1 MNAAAPAFPHGW
13 VLIGER
19 QWHSAWI
26 GGTWLF
32 AALFIVNGLNF
43 SIFVG
48 RMFDVSPFAM
58 AGVLLLILV
67 AILALV
73 TFVRNRRWPQPAVN
87 LDTSELRAGRKV
99 VPLAHIDSA
108 SLGVTPLKKTRVV
121 ILRIT
126 AGREARAEFVL
137 RDQKDRTLGATPSRV
152 LAEAL
157 RRTTIIMPVSK
168 DDPTGRFAHYN
179 FPGHITREE
188 AVALVLAP
196 PAMNEPLPIP
206 S

>member
-1 MNAAAPAFPHGW
+1 MDAAAHALPHGW
-13 VLIGER
+13 VPMGER
-19 QWHSAWI
+19 RWHSAWI

-32 AALFIVNGLNF
+32 AALFIANGLNL
-43 SIFVG
+43 SIMLG
-48 RMFDVSPFAM
+48 RIFDTSPFAV
-58 AGVLLLILV
+58 AGALLVALV

-87 LDTSELRAGRKV
+87 LDTSELRAGTNV
-99 VPLAHIDSA
+99 LPLAHVDSA
-108 SLGVTPLKKTRVV
+108 SVGVTPLKKARVV

-126 AGREARAEFVL
+126 AGKEARVEFVL
-137 RDQKDRTLGATPSRV
+137 RDRRDQTPGPTTALV

-157 RRTTIIMPVSK
+157 RRTSIMMPVSK
-168 DDPTGRFAHYN
+168 DDPTGRFAHYI

-188 AVALVLAP
+188 AVALALAP
-196 PAMNEPLPIP
+196 PARNEPLPAP

>member
-1 MNAAAPAFPHGW
+1 MSAAAPAFPHGW
-13 VLIGER
+13 VHIGER

-32 AALFIVNGLNF
+32 AALFVANGLNL
-43 SIFVG
+43 SVILG
-48 RMFDVSPFAM
+48 RMFDLSPFAM
-58 AGVLLLILV
+58 AGVLSLILV

-73 TFVRNRRWPQPAVN
+73 TFVQNRRWPQPAVN
-87 LDTSELRAGRKV
+87 LDTSELRAGTKI
-99 VPLAHIDSA
+99 VPLARIDSA

-121 ILRIT
+121 ILRVT

-137 RDQKDRTLGATPSRV
+137 RDRKDRTPDTATTRV

-157 RRTTIIMPVSK
+157 RRTTIVMPASK
-168 DDPTGRFAHYN
+168 DDPTGRFARYN

-188 AVALVLAP
+188 AVALALTP
-196 PAMNEPLPIP
+196 PTMNEPLPTP

>member
-13 VLIGER
+13 VFIGER

-137 RDQKDRTLGATPSRV
+137 RDRKDRTLGATLPASWQKHCDARPSSCRSRKTTRQ
-152 LAEAL
+152 AAL
-157 RRTTIIMPVSK
+157 RITTS
-168 DDPTGRFAHYN
+168 
-179 FPGHITREE
+179 PGTSR
-188 AVALVLAP
+188 AKRL
-196 PAMNEPLPIP
+196 
-206 S
+206 SR

>member
-1 MNAAAPAFPHGW
+1 MNAAAPALPHGW
-13 VLIGER
+13 VPIGER
-19 QWHSAWI
+19 RWRSAWI

-32 AALFIVNGLNF
+32 AVVFIANGLNL
-43 SIFVG
+43 SIILG
-48 RMFDVSPFAM
+48 RIFDVSPFAM
-58 AGVLLLILV
+58 AGALLLILV

-73 TFVRNRRWPQPAVN
+73 TFVHNRRWPQPAVN
-87 LDTSELRAGRKV
+87 LDTSELRAGTKV

-108 SLGVTPLKKTRVV
+108 SLGVTPLKRTRVV

-126 AGREARAEFVL
+126 AGKEARAEFVL
-137 RDQKDRTLGATPSRV
+137 RDRKDRTPGTTTTRV

-188 AVALVLAP
+188 AVALALSP
-196 PAMNEPLPIP
+196 PTMNEPLPTP

>member
-1 MNAAAPAFPHGW
+1 MNAAAPALPHGW

-19 QWHSAWI
+19 RWHSAWI
-26 GGTWLF
+26 VGTGLF
-32 AALFIVNGLNF
+32 AGIFIANGLNV
-43 SIFVG
+43 SIILG

-58 AGVLLLILV
+58 AGALLLILV

-87 LDTSELRAGRKV
+87 LDTSELRAGTKV

-108 SLGVTPLKKTRVV
+108 SLEVTPLKKTRVV

-126 AGREARAEFVL
+126 AGKEARAEFVL
-137 RDQKDRTLGATPSRV
+137 RDRKDRTPGSTTTRV

-188 AVALVLAP
+188 AVALALAP
-196 PAMNEPLPIP
+196 PTMNDPLPTP

>member
-1 MNAAAPAFPHGW
+1 MNAATHAYPHGW
-13 VLIGER
+13 VPIGER
-19 QWHSAWI
+19 PWHSAWI

-32 AALFIVNGLNF
+32 AALFIANGLNL
-43 SIFVG
+43 SVILG
-48 RMFDVSPFAM
+48 RMFDISPFAV

-87 LDTSELRAGRKV
+87 LDTSELRAGTKV
-99 VPLAHIDSA
+99 VPLAHIDTA
-108 SLGVTPLKKTRVV
+108 SLAVTPLKKTRVV
-121 ILRIT
+121 ILRIS

-137 RDQKDRTLGATPSRV
+137 RDRKDRTPDTSTTRV

-157 RRTTIIMPVSK
+157 RRTTIVMPSSK

-188 AVALVLAP
+188 AVAVTLAP
-196 PAMNEPLPIP
+196 PTKNEPLPIP